1 MDSIFRNIRGV
12 EKWLRGMCTFFS
24 FSIHLITFLT
34 SADIDTIV
42 VSLQMEG
49 EDVDYHQDLKSSD
62 SEGKFVSFPYCME
75 WSQNQHAV
83 MELCFHVFPNFTHP
97 FQ

>member
-42 VSLQMEG
+42 VSDHL
-49 EDVDYHQDLKSSD
+49 
-62 SEGKFVSFPYCME
+62 
-75 WSQNQHAV
+75 
-83 MELCFHVFPNFTHP
+83 
-97 FQ
+97 